1 MKKRTAESFTLVN
14 ERLDYFTS
22 CHFDLSQQYQ
32 KILIFIYKKSFKMV
46 NAHIPNLC
54 SYSKLGDHYNAAK
67 DKLLETQM
75 ISSLPK
81 SQNPKSNRL
90 NERFSS

>member
-1 MKKRTAESFTLVN
+1 
-14 ERLDYFTS
+14 
-22 CHFDLSQQYQ
+22 
-32 KILIFIYKKSFKMV
+32 MV

-81 SQNPKSNRL
+81 SQNPKRNRL
-90 NERFSS
+90 NEQFFS